1 MPDNRTRRFSSG
13 LIIGLSVV
21 AFGIVLLLNEQG
33 ILPDRV
39 YSFWPILLVAFGVA
53 NLFETGKAG
62 HHLWGYAMVGVGLL
76 LIGEETGL
84 LRIRW
89 DMIWPVII
97 IAVGVFMISQSVGRR
112 TNPDGSRSFSWV
124 QTWNTP
130 TADSDI
136 NALAVF
142 SGFKRRVTLK
152 NFRGGRMLA
161 IFGGYQLDLRQADIE
176 GTEAVIDASSI
187 FGGGEIRVPENWII
201 IMEGS
206 GIFGGY
212 TDDTHQD
219 QVEMSPTAKRLI
231 IRGVAVFGGMVV
243 KN

>member
-1 MPDNRTRRFSSG
+1 MPDKRSRRFSSG

-53 NLFETGKAG
+53 NLFETGKPG
-62 HHLWGYAMVGVGLL
+62 HHLWGYGMVGIGLL
-76 LIGEETGL
+76 LIGEESGL
-84 LRIRW
+84 LKIRW
-89 DMIWPVII
+89 EMIWPVVI

-112 TNPDGSRSFSWV
+112 TNPDGSRCISWFEG
-124 QTWNTP
+124 WNVATED
-130 TADSDI
+130 ADI
-136 NALAVF
+136 NALAIF

-152 NFRGGRMLA
+152 NFKGGRMLA
-161 IFGGYQLDLRQADIE
+161 IFGGYQLDLRQADID
-176 GTEAVIDASSI
+176 GNEAVIDASSI
-187 FGGGEIRVPENWII
+187 FGGGEIRVPEHWII
-201 IMEGS
+201 VMEGS

-219 QVEMSPTAKRLI
+219 QLESSPTAKRLI